1 MIVIGLCGTS
11 GSGKGYI
18 CKKFSQFGVAFIDTD
33 RVYREDV
40 LTDKACV
47 DELTGFFGQG
57 ILENGQVSKRLLAIA
72 VFESEE
78 APKKLKKL
86 NDITHKYI
94 RIKTDELVLKYE
106 KEGYSAVLID
116 APVLFESGFDKMCQA
131 TVCVTAPY
139 EMKLSRIISRDGIT
153 REKAIARIKTQIQDD
168 ELRKRCTYEIDNTD
182 GTDLISQI
190 KFILKDL
197 GIEE

>member
-18 CKKFSQFGVAFIDTD
+18 CNKFSQYGVAFIDTD

-40 LTDKACV
+40 LTDSLCV
-47 DELTGFFGQG
+47 GELTDYFGQG
-57 ILENGQVSKRLLAIA
+57 ILVNGQVSKKMLATA
-72 VFESEE
+72 VFESQGASE
-78 APKKLKKL
+78 KLKKL
-86 NDITHKYI
+86 NSITHKYI
-94 RIKTDELVLKYE
+94 KIKTDELVCKYE
-106 KEGYSAVLID
+106 REGFEAVLID
-116 APVLFESGFDKMCQA
+116 APVLFESGFDKMCQV

-139 EMKLSRIISRDGIT
+139 ELKLKRIMARDGIT
-153 REKAIARIKTQIQDD
+153 KEKAVARINTQIQDD

-182 GTDLISQI
+182 GVDLISQI

-197 GIEE
+197 GIEQ